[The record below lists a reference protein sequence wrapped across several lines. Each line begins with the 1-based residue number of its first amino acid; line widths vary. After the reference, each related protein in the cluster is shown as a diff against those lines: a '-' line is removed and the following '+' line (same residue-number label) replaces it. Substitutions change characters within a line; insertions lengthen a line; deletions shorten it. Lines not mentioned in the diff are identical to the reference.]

1 MGIWKGQ
8 SFTCE
13 QNRLIQFDKEFK
25 EDNSSPSSGSTVEE
39 RKEYVFIC
47 NM

>member
-13 QNRLIQFDKEFK
+13 QNRLGLIQFDKDFK

-39 RKEYVFIC
+39 RKEYVF
-47 NM
+47 M